1 MTLAPSSYPR
11 DAYGFMTNQ
20 AGHAYLVG
28 VPAALALSG
37 FGMAAPFIV
46 GAAYAALWD
55 LGYQRLRWP
64 QFFDWRD
71 SLEDSIHV
79 LVGAAVISAALAGDL
94 WTVTRCLA
102 AQWGLLAI
110 GVWRRK

>member
-64 QFFDWRD
+64 QFSR
-71 SLEDSIHV
+71 
-79 LVGAAVISAALAGDL
+79 
-94 WTVTRCLA
+94 
-102 AQWGLLAI
+102 LLPS
-110 GVWRRK
+110 VRWD